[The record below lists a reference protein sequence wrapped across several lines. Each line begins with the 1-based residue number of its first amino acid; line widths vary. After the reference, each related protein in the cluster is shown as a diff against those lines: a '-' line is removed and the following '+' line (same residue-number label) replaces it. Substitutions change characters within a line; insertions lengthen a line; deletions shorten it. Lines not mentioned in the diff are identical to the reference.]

1 VLSLTLSILWLPL
14 ALSPVPISS
23 HPAEVEAKLWAAA
36 PPVQQ
41 GDLDEELQSLLAEER
56 AEADEN
62 RRRGRLSAAIRMC
75 EEHLEEDPDDGRS
88 GLILARCRHD
98 QARYDAALGRARH
111 VLGVTKDTLVR
122 ADAARIVSS
131 ILCDLGRYGEALSA
145 LEPGDD
151 SVPIIA
157 PGENPLDAWALG
169 QVHRARGDIQSANLL
184 FEMGRSAP
192 AVGWEQLLA
201 KGRCLRGLGYLVAAS
216 RVIVEADQVSRA
228 AGRAEADVLAELAG
242 AYFESEREV
251 EASGKRSAGLLYR
264 EALDLHPTHAGALL
278 GQFALHRYNRR
289 RQSRSPAEI
298 LQVRLD
304 AAPNAV
310 PALVAK
316 CGADLSDG
324 ALVKVRKS
332 LKRLSELAPE
342 RRDVQAL
349 RAGLLWVEHRREQ
362 AEALLEKMARAG
374 PLDSRPER
382 AVGTWMVEL
391 YRFTE
396 AVPFLE
402 RAVARDASDHEAWTQ
417 LALALANTGDELAA
431 AEALDM
437 AEKAAAGRQDARRN
451 NLAMVLERMRGDHVV
466 EDFGELR
473 FSWRADAG
481 EVLRVYLVPFYEEA
495 RKDLAQRY
503 GHTPEPTLIEV
514 FRRTE
519 DFSVRSVLFPGF
531 PALGVCF
538 GPVVTAV
545 SPLSQLRGNFS
556 WARTGFHEFSHV
568 VHLGLSHNRC
578 PRWITEGLATWEE
591 VRRDPSWTRNMRRIL
606 IDARANHDLIP
617 VRELNR
623 AFRGPRILFGYYQG
637 GLLCEMLIDDKG
649 FAPMVGLLEA
659 FDEGLDLDQAFA
671 RELGMTPEEVDA
683 DFRAFVDKKIAGLAL
698 EPRWTNRR
706 LGRLTVE
713 LGRNAPED
721 EAGRERWIEGWT
733 TIAYGRWQHG
743 KRLDAEQA
751 LRRVAEVN
759 GMDAARVQF
768 LLGEIAL
775 SDNDLDAAKSHWL
788 AGLDAGGLEFKA
800 LVGLAA
806 FAEDEGEIEEAMEYL
821 LDAQSVFPGYEEDQ
835 LSAELRLANLH
846 GQIGNDDEAMAAR
859 ERWLDWNPGKY
870 DLRLRVGKW
879 HVENGRHKQAVVLFD
894 EANQVDPFRRD
905 LHRPWAD
912 SLFELER
919 WEEALREYRVTLLV
933 PANLD
938 PDHSVYVGPPE
949 NLPDGVSPM
958 NVPPQIRATLPPS
971 SFEGRPLDPTVR
983 AALLE
988 RMALCSENLGRP
1000 DEASRW
1006 REQASSVDGG
1016 R

>member
-1 VLSLTLSILWLPL
+1 MLGARLGDP
-14 ALSPVPISS
+14 AGAASS
-23 HPAEVEAKLWAAA
+23 ARGVRPSQDA
-36 PPVQQ
+36 
-41 GDLDEELQSLLAEER
+41 LDEELEALLAAER
-56 AEADEN
+56 AEAEGN
-62 RRRGRLSAAIRMC
+62 RRRGRYGPAIRMC
-75 EEHLEEDPDDGRS
+75 EEHLEEDPDDARS
-88 GLILARCRHD
+88 GLILARCRFD
-98 QARYDAALGRARH
+98 QARYDDALTHARH
-111 VLGVTKDTLVR
+111 VLSVCEDSLVR
-122 ADAARIVSS
+122 ADAARITSA
-131 ILCDLGRYGEALSA
+131 ILCDLGRYDEALAA

-151 SVPIIA
+151 SVPVIA

-169 QVHRARGDIQSANLL
+169 HVHRERGDIEASNVL

-201 KGRCLRGLGYLVAAS
+201 KGRCLRGLGRLVAAS
-216 RVIVEADQVSRA
+216 RAIVEADQAARA
-228 AGRAEADVLAELAG
+228 AGSPEADVLAELAD

-264 EALDLHPTHAGALL
+264 DALELHPTHAGALL

-289 RQSRSPAEI
+289 RQSQSPEEI
-298 LQVRLD
+298 LQTLLD
-304 AAPNAV
+304 AAPDSI
-310 PALVAK
+310 PALVAQ

-324 ALVKVRKS
+324 SLVNVRGT

-349 RAGLLWVEHRREQ
+349 RAGLLWVEHQRER
-362 AEALLEKMARAG
+362 AEALLADLARTG

-382 AVGTWMVEL
+382 AVGTWLVEL

-402 RAVARDASDHEAWTQ
+402 RAVARDASDHEGWTQ
-417 LALALANTGDELAA
+417 LALALANTGAEEAA
-431 AEALDM
+431 AEALDK

-451 NLAMVLERMRGDHVV
+451 NLSMVLQRMRGDHVV

-481 EVLRVYLVPFYEEA
+481 EVLRIYLVPFYEEA
-495 RKDLAQRY
+495 REDLAQRY
-503 GHTPEPTLIEV
+503 GHTPAPTLIEV

-591 VRRDPSWTRNMRRIL
+591 VRRDPSWTRNMRRVL

-637 GLLCEMLIDDKG
+637 GLLCEMLIESKG

-671 RELGMTPEEVDA
+671 RELGMTPEEVDV
-683 DFRAFVDKKIAGLAL
+683 DFRAFVDVQVAGLAL
-698 EPRWTNRR
+698 EPRWANRR

-713 LGRNAPED
+713 LGRRVPTD

-743 KRLDAEQA
+743 QRLDAEQA
-751 LRRVAEVN
+751 LRRVAEVD
-759 GMDAARVQF
+759 GMEAPRVQF

-775 SDNDLDAAKSHWL
+775 ADNDFAGAKAHWE
-788 AGLDAGGLEFKA
+788 AGLQAGGLEFKA

-806 FAEDEGEIEEAMEYL
+806 FAEDEGEIDEALEYL
-821 LDAQSVFPGYEEDQ
+821 LDAEAAFPGYDEDQ
-835 LSAELRLANLH
+835 LSAELRLASLYEKL
-846 GQIGNDDEAMAAR
+846 GQQDEAMAAR

-870 DLRLRVGKW
+870 DLRLRVGNW
-879 HVENGRHKQAVVLFD
+879 HAENGRHEAAVVLFD

-912 SLFELER
+912 SLFALER
-919 WEEALREYRVTLLV
+919 WEEALREFRVTLLV

-938 PDHSVYVGPPE
+938 PDHSVYVGPADA
-949 NLPDGVSPM
+949 LPQGISPM
-958 NVPPQIRATLPPS
+958 NVPPQIRATLPTS
-971 SFEGRPLDPTVR
+971 SFEGQPLDATVR
-983 AALLE
+983 ATLLE
-988 RMALCSENLGRP
+988 RMAVCSENLGRP
-1000 DEASRW
+1000 EEAARW
-1006 REQASSVDGG
+1006 RAQAERAEDA